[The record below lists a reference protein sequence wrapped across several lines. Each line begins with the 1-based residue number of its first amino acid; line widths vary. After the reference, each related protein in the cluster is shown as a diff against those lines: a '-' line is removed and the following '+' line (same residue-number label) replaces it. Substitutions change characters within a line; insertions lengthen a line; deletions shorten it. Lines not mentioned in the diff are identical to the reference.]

1 MKNEEFENIINE
13 QKNLKSLPNNKLV
26 EFMDLLS
33 SDFESTK
40 QTIINTTLYLDKL
53 ENLPKRT
60 VIIDAQFIDG
70 VGNHYELCD
79 LVKTKEEVLNS
90 VEKISND

>member
-33 SDFESTK
+33 SDFETTK
-40 QTIINTTLYLDKL
+40 QTIINTTLYLDKI
-53 ENLPKRT
+53 E
-60 VIIDAQFIDG
+60 
-70 VGNHYELCD
+70 ELYNNT
-79 LVKTKEEVLNS
+79 LKVYQERNNGK
-90 VEKISND
+90 

>member
-13 QKNLKSLPNNKLV
+13 QKNLKTLPNNKLV

-33 SDFESTK
+33 SDFETTK

-53 ENLPKRT
+53 E
-60 VIIDAQFIDG
+60 
-70 VGNHYELCD
+70 ELYNN
-79 LVKTKEEVLNS
+79 VLNTYQ
-90 VEKISND
+90 ERNNGK

>member
-53 ENLPKRT
+53 E
-60 VIIDAQFIDG
+60 
-70 VGNHYELCD
+70 ELYNN
-79 LVKTKEEVLNS
+79 VLKVYQERN
-90 VEKISND
+90 NG